1 MFYSPNAAFAEIRD
15 NEEKYLAQSIGILV
29 FSMALVGL
37 IFVPIYLMVEPQ
49 LEGEIT
55 DDDDISAITELRESF
70 RPGTIAIDLVM
81 SLAAEV
87 IFIVILF
94 LLGKN
99 LGGNTNWKK
108 VFSVISH
115 SYVIYL
121 PVLASVIIFLFIMLS
136 VVADAR
142 DQGDL
147 FEPSPERFLAL
158 IGAPL
163 AAMILVIVVFLIW
176 NIIVIIKATKVVNG
190 YGTLKA
196 IGVLILAT
204 IVSILVQVPLGIF

>member
-1 MFYSPNAAFAEIRD
+1 M
-15 NEEKYLAQSIGILV
+15 G
-29 FSMALVGL
+29 LVGL

-49 LEGEIT
+49 LDGEIVT

-70 RPGTIAIDLVM
+70 RPGTIAIDLIM

-121 PVLASVIIFLFIMLS
+121 PVLTSVIIFLFIMLS

-142 DQGDL
+142 DQQGDL

-158 IGAPL
+158 IGAPPL

-176 NIIVIIKATKVVNG
+176 NIIVIVKATKVVNG
-190 YGTLKA
+190 YGTLKT
-196 IGVLILAT
+196 IGILILAT
-204 IVSILVQVPLGIF
+204 IVSILVQIPLGIL